1 MVDKKLV
8 VLCLV
13 CVVLAVG
20 LVGALMLLNQQDAE
34 LQIRT
39 NQVSELENDKLGLAA
54 EVSNLQYNLSDLQS
68 ETVSLTNEKASLQTL
83 VSSLQTEVT
92 ALESENDEL
101 EMQISPLQTHVSS
114 LQTEV
119 TSLEGDKTL
128 LEQQVFVLQTNVSSL
143 QTEVTALESENDEL
157 EMQISPLQ
165 THVSSLQTEVTSLE
179 GDKTLLEQQVFV
191 LQTNVSSLQTQIANL
206 TVDVVNLEA
215 AVNSSYYIGYDDGYA
230 QGTDDFIQ
238 CSYCF
243 TDPTYDEAIAF
254 INSDETDENAYTPDY
269 VCYDFTADFISNADQ
284 VGYRVGFVY
293 IEFANSAHA
302 ITCFNTTD
310 VGLIYV
316 EPQND
321 EIVDVGV
328 GQIYLG
334 HVIVKMGIIW

>member
-1 MVDKKLV
+1 M
-8 VLCLV
+8 
-13 CVVLAVG
+13 
-20 LVGALMLLNQQDAE
+20 
-34 LQIRT
+34 
-39 NQVSELENDKLGLAA
+39 
-54 EVSNLQYNLSDLQS
+54 
-68 ETVSLTNEKASLQTL
+68 
-83 VSSLQTEVT
+83 
-92 ALESENDEL
+92 
-101 EMQISPLQTHVSS
+101 
-114 LQTEV
+114 
-119 TSLEGDKTL
+119 
-128 LEQQVFVLQTNVSSL
+128 
-143 QTEVTALESENDEL
+143 
-157 EMQISPLQ
+157 
-165 THVSSLQTEVTSLE
+165 
-179 GDKTLLEQQVFV
+179 
-191 LQTNVSSLQTQIANL
+191 
-206 TVDVVNLEA
+206 VNLEA

>member
-92 ALESENDEL
+92 ALER
-101 EMQISPLQTHVSS
+101 
-114 LQTEV
+114 
-119 TSLEGDKTL
+119 
-128 LEQQVFVLQTNVSSL
+128 
-143 QTEVTALESENDEL
+143 ENDEL

>member
-119 TSLEGDKTL
+119 TSLED
-128 LEQQVFVLQTNVSSL
+128 
-143 QTEVTALESENDEL
+143 
-157 EMQISPLQ
+157 
-165 THVSSLQTEVTSLE
+165 
-179 GDKTLLEQQVFV
+179 DKTLLEQQVFV